1 MRAQGRLQWSALL
14 LAPWLAT
21 TALAEAVTIPG
32 ARDNTLFEDAAGA
45 LSNGAGPVL
54 YAGNN
59 GQDLARRGLV
69 MFDVAAA
76 LPAGALIE
84 QATLTL
90 HVSNAPNTTLRA
102 FALHRVL
109 ESWGEGT
116 SSTTSGSG
124 VAATTDDA
132 TWIHRRW
139 PDALWTDAGGT
150 FVATASGLC
159 QVGDVGFYSWTD
171 SRMADDIRAW
181 LVDPAS
187 NQGWLL
193 LGDEATLN
201 TARRFDSRESATSE
215 NRPTL
220 VVQFSRNVGVPPEA
234 SPAGISL
241 GRATPNPTQGRTAV
255 TFELS
260 RPGHARLEVRD
271 LAGRQ
276 IAVLVDAWLSAGR
289 HSAVWQSAGAASGI
303 YFLCLTSQHHEVVAR
318 PVIRLK

>member
-1 MRAQGRLQWSALL
+1 
-14 LAPWLAT
+14 
-21 TALAEAVTIPG
+21 
-32 ARDNTLFEDAAGA
+32 
-45 LSNGAGPVL
+45 
-54 YAGNN
+54 
-59 GQDLARRGLV
+59 
-69 MFDVAAA
+69 
-76 LPAGALIE
+76 
-84 QATLTL
+84 
-90 HVSNAPNTTLRA
+90 
-102 FALHRVL
+102 
-109 ESWGEGT
+109 
-116 SSTTSGSG
+116 
-124 VAATTDDA
+124 
-132 TWIHRRW
+132 
-139 PDALWTDAGGT
+139 
-150 FVATASGLC
+150 
-159 QVGDVGFYSWTD
+159 
-171 SRMADDIRAW
+171 MADDIRAW